1 MSRDNPTPPEF
12 LWSKRETDKRSSFLN
27 LLAWIIHEISS
38 QKRKDAL
45 KG

>member
-1 MSRDNPTPPEF
+1 MVVTKSGTNVGVLRLT
-12 LWSKRETDKRSSFLN
+12 
-27 LLAWIIHEISS
+27 LAWIIHEVSS

>member
-1 MSRDNPTPPEF
+1 MENDVRKQEKIYTPEEVAAY
-12 LWSKRETDKRSSFLN
+12 LSDMT
-27 LLAWIIHEISS
+27 LAWIIHSVSS

>member
-1 MSRDNPTPPEF
+1 MQRQQATESWNTV
-12 LWSKRETDKRSSFLN
+12 
-27 LLAWIIHEISS
+27 LAWIIHEVSS

>member
-1 MSRDNPTPPEF
+1 MRNVTF
-12 LWSKRETDKRSSFLN
+12 AINITQ
-27 LLAWIIHEISS
+27 AWIIHEISS